1 MTQRS
6 ELMQAMWQLKPY
18 VLLAFFLS
26 VFSGLL
32 ALAPIGYMREVYGPV
47 VTTRSEWT
55 LAMVTLLLVMALVM
69 AAVIEWVR
77 QRVMSAGSVRLATL
91 LGHRIFE
98 ATFFGNLHNA
108 KGANTAL
115 SDLRQVRMFLA
126 SPTAAVIL
134 DAPIGLLL
142 LGLIFYINSTMGLL
156 SLVGAALTLI
166 IGLITERAVRPTMTE
181 ALERAQ
187 LANAYAA
194 DASRNAE
201 AIQAMGMLGS
211 VRARWMMVQQDY
223 LAKQTAAN
231 NHQSLG
237 TATTKVVMLVQGSA
251 LLGVGTMLTLLGHMS
266 PQQGALLIVAK
277 LIGALAVRPL
287 MQLIQSWK
295 AVVVFRDSFTRLEA
309 FLNRI
314 QPPQPGMQLPA
325 PSGAL
330 EFRKATV
337 TAPGSKDTLLS
348 DVTVRVEPGQ
358 CLAVIGPSGSGKST
372 LARLATGVWPPR
384 LGEVRL
390 DGVSLSAWPKSEL
403 GPYLGYLPQD
413 VELFDGTIR
422 ENIARFGPVNAEALA
437 LAVSE
442 SGLQQIL
449 DTLPEGLETLLGS
462 DGARL
467 SGGQRQRVGLARAL
481 YGSPHLLV
489 LDEPNASLDAKGDQ
503 ALAQAIESAKARG
516 AMVVLITHRPE
527 VLELADLLLVLRDGR
542 PVVSGTRQE
551 VLKAMAE
558 RKRAALEAQS

>member
-98 ATFFGNLHNA
+98 ATFFANLHNA

-390 DGVSLSAWPKSEL
+390 EGVSLSAWPKSEL
-403 GPYLGYLPQD
+403 GPHLGYLPQD

>member
-69 AAVIEWVR
+69 AAVVEWVR

-98 ATFFGNLHNA
+98 ATFFANLHNA

-403 GPYLGYLPQD
+403 GPHLGYLPQD

-542 PVVSGTRQE
+542 PVASGTRQE

>member
-1 MTQRS
+1 MSQRT
-6 ELMQAMWQLKPY
+6 ELMDAMWQLKPY
-18 VLLAFFLS
+18 VSLAFFLS
-26 VFSGLL
+26 IFSGLL

-47 VTTRSEWT
+47 VTARSEWT
-55 LAMVTLLLVMALVM
+55 LAMVTILLVMALAM

-77 QRVMSAGSVRLATL
+77 QRVMSAASVRLATI

-98 ATFFGNLHNA
+98 ATFFANLHNA

-126 SPTAAVIL
+126 SPTAATIL

-142 LGLIFYINSTMGLL
+142 LGLIFYINSTMGML

-211 VRARWMMVQQDY
+211 VRGRWMLVQQDY

-266 PQQGALLIVAK
+266 PSQGALLIVAK
-277 LIGALAVRPL
+277 LIGALAIRPL

-295 AVVVFRDSFTRLEA
+295 AVVVFRDSFLRLSA

-314 QPPQPGMQLPA
+314 QPPQAGMQLPPPA
-325 PSGAL
+325 GAL

-337 TAPGSKDTLLS
+337 TAPGTKDTLLA
-348 DVTVRVEPGQ
+348 DVSVRVLPGQ

-372 LARLATGVWPPR
+372 LARLATGIWPPR

-390 DGVSLSAWPKSEL
+390 DAVSLSAWPKSEL
-403 GPYLGYLPQD
+403 GTHIGYLPQD
-413 VELFDGTIR
+413 VELFDGTVE
-422 ENIARFGPVNAEALA
+422 ENIARFGPVNPEALA
-437 LAVSE
+437 MAVHE
-442 SGLQQIL
+442 SGLDQVL
-449 DTLPEGLETLLGS
+449 ENLPQGLKTPLGS

-467 SGGQRQRVGLARAL
+467 SGGQRQRVALARAL
-481 YGSPHLLV
+481 YGAPHLLV
-489 LDEPNASLDAKGDQ
+489 LDEPNASLDARGDA
-503 ALAQAIESAKARG
+503 ALARAISAAKARG
-516 AMVVLITHRPE
+516 SVIVLMTHRPE
-527 VLELADLLLVLRDGR
+527 ILELADLLLVLRDGR

-551 VLKAMAE
+551 VLQAMAE
-558 RKRAALEAQS
+558 RKRKALEAQS

>member
-98 ATFFGNLHNA
+98 ATFFANLHNA

-231 NHQSLG
+231 NHQALG

-295 AVVVFRDSFTRLEA
+295 AVVVFRDSFQRLDA
-309 FLNRI
+309 FLTRI
-314 QPPQPGMQLPA
+314 HPPQTGMQLPA
-325 PSGAL
+325 PSGSL

-337 TAPGSKDTLLS
+337 TAPGSKETLLAEVS
-348 DVTVRVEPGQ
+348 VKVSPGQ

-449 DTLPEGLETLLGS
+449 ATLPEGLETLLGS

-503 ALAQAIESAKARG
+503 ALAQAIESTKARG

-542 PVVSGTRQE
+542 PVASGTRQE

>member
-1 MTQRS
+1 
-6 ELMQAMWQLKPY
+6 MQAMWQLKPY

-69 AAVIEWVR
+69 AAVVEWVR

-98 ATFFGNLHNA
+98 ATFFANLHNA

-542 PVVSGTRQE
+542 PVASGTRQE

>member
-1 MTQRS
+1 
-6 ELMQAMWQLKPY
+6 MQAMWQLKPY

-98 ATFFGNLHNA
+98 ATFFANLHNA

-390 DGVSLSAWPKSEL
+390 EGVSLSAWPKSEL
-403 GPYLGYLPQD
+403 GPHLGYLPQD

>member
-1 MTQRS
+1 
-6 ELMQAMWQLKPY
+6 
-18 VLLAFFLS
+18 
-26 VFSGLL
+26 
-32 ALAPIGYMREVYGPV
+32 
-47 VTTRSEWT
+47 
-55 LAMVTLLLVMALVM
+55 
-69 AAVIEWVR
+69 
-77 QRVMSAGSVRLATL
+77 
-91 LGHRIFE
+91 
-98 ATFFGNLHNA
+98 
-108 KGANTAL
+108 
-115 SDLRQVRMFLA
+115 
-126 SPTAAVIL
+126 
-134 DAPIGLLL
+134 
-142 LGLIFYINSTMGLL
+142 
-156 SLVGAALTLI
+156 
-166 IGLITERAVRPTMTE
+166 
-181 ALERAQ
+181 
-187 LANAYAA
+187 
-194 DASRNAE
+194 
-201 AIQAMGMLGS
+201 
-211 VRARWMMVQQDY
+211 
-223 LAKQTAAN
+223 
-231 NHQSLG
+231 
-237 TATTKVVMLVQGSA
+237 
-251 LLGVGTMLTLLGHMS
+251 
-266 PQQGALLIVAK
+266 
-277 LIGALAVRPL
+277 

-403 GPYLGYLPQD
+403 GPHLGYLPQD

>member
-1 MTQRS
+1 MSQRT
-6 ELMQAMWQLKPY
+6 ELMDAMWQLKPY
-18 VLLAFFLS
+18 VSLAFFLS
-26 VFSGLL
+26 IFSGLL

-47 VTTRSEWT
+47 VTARSEWT
-55 LAMVTLLLVMALVM
+55 LAMVTILLVMALAM

-77 QRVMSAGSVRLATL
+77 QRVMSAASVRLATI

-98 ATFFGNLHNA
+98 ATFFANLHNA

-126 SPTAAVIL
+126 SPTAATIL

-142 LGLIFYINSTMGLL
+142 LGLIFYINSTMGML

-211 VRARWMMVQQDY
+211 VRGRWMLVQQDY

-266 PQQGALLIVAK
+266 PSQGALLIVAK
-277 LIGALAVRPL
+277 LIGALAIRPL

-295 AVVVFRDSFTRLEA
+295 AVVVFRDSFLRLSA

-314 QPPQPGMQLPA
+314 QPPQAGMQLPPPA
-325 PSGAL
+325 GAL

-337 TAPGSKDTLLS
+337 TAPGTKDTLLA
-348 DVTVRVEPGQ
+348 DVSVRVLPGQ

-372 LARLATGVWPPR
+372 LARLATGIWPPR

-390 DGVSLSAWPKSEL
+390 DAVSLSAWPKSEL
-403 GPYLGYLPQD
+403 GSHIGYLPQD
-413 VELFDGTIR
+413 VELFDGTVE
-422 ENIARFGPVNAEALA
+422 ENIARFGPVNPEALA
-437 LAVSE
+437 MAVHE
-442 SGLQQIL
+442 SGLDQVL
-449 DTLPEGLETLLGS
+449 ENLPQGLKTPLGS

-467 SGGQRQRVGLARAL
+467 SGGQRQRVALARAL
-481 YGSPHLLV
+481 YGAPHLLV
-489 LDEPNASLDAKGDQ
+489 LDEPNASLDARGDA
-503 ALAQAIESAKARG
+503 ALAEAISAAKARG
-516 AMVVLITHRPE
+516 SVIVLMTHRPE
-527 VLELADLLLVLRDGR
+527 ILELADLLLVLRDGR

-551 VLKAMAE
+551 VLQAMAE
-558 RKRAALEAQS
+558 RKRKALEAQS

>member
-69 AAVIEWVR
+69 AAVVEWVR

-98 ATFFGNLHNA
+98 ATFFANLHNA

-542 PVVSGTRQE
+542 PVASGTRQE

>member
-98 ATFFGNLHNA
+98 ATFFANLHNA

-403 GPYLGYLPQD
+403 GPHLGYLPQD